1 MRRSQP
7 ILRAARQAG
16 FTLIELMVAIAIALF
31 LLAAVLNVYLNMKST
46 FNAQDDL
53 AQLQDSQR
61 LALTMLTTTI
71 QSTGYYVDPVVNT
84 RASELPQVPVVTRA
98 DGSSYA
104 FAPAQGIVGTGDGSG
119 TGVLS
124 DTVTVRYQ
132 RANGDGLLNCQGV
145 GNTAGAVGSVA
156 VTVNTFRVN
165 ANNELTCTL
174 DDGTGA
180 GAPVALASNVKSFS
194 VMYGVDTDGDAK
206 RAVDTYMPASGI
218 TAALWSN
225 VYTARVTLEFI
236 RKKVDGSAGSVKV
249 VQVINLMNI
258 K

>member
-1 MRRSQP
+1 MRRPS
-7 ILRAARQAG
+7 ILRAVRQAG

-31 LLAAVLNVYLNMKST
+31 LLAAVLNVYLNMKNT
-46 FNAQDDL
+46 FNAQNDL

-71 QSTGYYVDPVVNT
+71 QSAGYFVDPLGDT
-84 RASELPQVPVVTRA
+84 RSSALPQVNTVTRA

-104 FAPAQGIVGTGDGSG
+104 FAAGQGIVATTGTGSG
-119 TGVLS
+119 AAADS
-124 DTVTVRYQ
+124 VTVRYQ
-132 RANGDGLLNCQGV
+132 RANGDGLMNCQGAT
-145 GNTAGAVGSVA
+145 NTAGALGSVA

-180 GAPVALASNVKSFS
+180 GAPVALATNVSNFS
-194 VMYGVDTDGDAK
+194 VLYGVDTDGDAK
-206 RAVDTYMPASGI
+206 HAVDTYMPASGI
-218 TAALWSN
+218 TAANLWGS
-225 VYTARVTLEFI
+225 VYTARVTLGFPQ
-236 RKKVDGSAGSVKV
+236 KKVDGTTQTVTV
-249 VQVINLMNI
+249 VQVINLMNS